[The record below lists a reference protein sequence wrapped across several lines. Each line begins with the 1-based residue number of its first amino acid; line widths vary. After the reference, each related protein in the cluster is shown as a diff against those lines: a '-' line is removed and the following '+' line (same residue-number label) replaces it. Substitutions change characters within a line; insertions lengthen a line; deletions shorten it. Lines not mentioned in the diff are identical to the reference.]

1 MTAHLYDLALAD
13 GRRISPYCWAVKLAL
28 AHKGVA
34 FATTATR
41 FTDIP
46 TVAGGGFKTVPVLEI
61 EGETL
66 GDSLAIARRL
76 EELRP
81 QNPLFA
87 GEGGFALTQGLG
99 AALTAYLLGK
109 MSRAMVIAIHD
120 ALDDENKAYFRA
132 SRERMFREPLE
143 QVAADPH
150 AKIAAAREAMT
161 PLKIAL
167 RSQPFLGGEAPLF
180 ADFQIAGLFQWAR
193 VVGAVDYLDGEEKLA
208 AWFARL
214 EERYG
219 ATLSAVKG

>member
-34 FATTATR
+34 FTTTATR

-46 TVAGGGFKTVPVLEI
+46 TIAGGFKTVPVLEI
-61 EGETL
+61 GGETI

-76 EELRP
+76 EALHPE
-81 QNPLFA
+81 NPLFA
-87 GEGGFALTQGLG
+87 GEGGLALTQGLG
-99 AALTAYLLGK
+99 AALASYLLGK
-109 MSRAMVIAIHD
+109 MSRAMVLAIHD
-120 ALDDENKAYFRA
+120 AQDDENKAYFRA
-132 SRERMFREPLE
+132 SRERMFRQPLE
-143 QVAADPH
+143 EVAAEPE

-167 RSQPFLGGEAPLF
+167 RGQPFLGGEAPLF
-180 ADFQIAGLFQWAR
+180 VDFQIAGLFQWAR
-193 VVGAVDYLDGEEKLA
+193 VIGAVDYLDGDDKLA
-208 AWFARL
+208 GWFARL

-219 ATLSAVKG
+219 PTLAATKG